1 VRLCGIKVL
10 EEGAELWVQPFG
22 GEREREIE
30 REREVRERRET
41 RGERREYFF

>member
-22 GEREREIE
+22 ARERE